1 MQCSLQEIFDRHFES
16 YAQGHALHARERH
29 AAWCIRYCHRAEM
42 GSHVLAC
49 PVGHHSQVQYHA
61 CRHRSCPRCAVQARQ
76 QWLSTQLQRLLPC
89 PHFHVIFTLPHEL
102 IALWQFNRAWFN
114 KLLFDGARESLL
126 QLCADPRHLGA
137 TPGLLMA
144 LHTWGRTLSRHPHV
158 HCLVSAGG
166 LDAQQ
171 QWHATRPGF
180 LVPVLALQR
189 LFRGKLL
196 AQLQQA
202 LQAQQLQLQ
211 LPPSHDAVYW
221 QRVLNQQWRSHWN
234 VQISEPY
241 AHGRGVALYLA
252 RYVKGG
258 PLGSRNTFDLT
269 GSTVR
274 LPYVDHRDGQH
285 KVLALHVHEFISRV
299 LCHAPPRGQH
309 TVRQAGLYATALREP
324 HARCRALLTPAAP
337 PLPVSPLA
345 CHDLRAFTAPPT
357 CPTCRLP
364 LLRQVVVPAAHHRG
378 EVSIPRTPPP
388 ARLCPTFRSN
398 GRPRAS
404 PMAAA

>member
-1 MQCSLQEIFDRHFES
+1 MRCSLQEIFDRHIES
-16 YAQGHALHARERH
+16 YAQGRVLHPRESR
-29 AAWCIRYCHRAEM
+29 AAWCIQHCHRAEM
-42 GSHVLAC
+42 GSHVLVC
-49 PVGHHSQVQYHA
+49 PAGHYSQVQYHA

-76 QWLSTQLQRLLPC
+76 QWLATQLPRLLPC
-89 PHFHVIFTLPHEL
+89 PHFHVVFTLPHEL

-114 KLLFDGARESLL
+114 QLLFDCARQSLL

-144 LHTWGRTLSRHPHV
+144 LHSWGRTLSRHPHV

-171 QWHATRPGF
+171 QWHASRPGF

-196 AQLQQA
+196 SQLHQA
-202 LQAQQLQLQ
+202 LRAQHLQ
-211 LPPSHDAVYW
+211 LPPSHEAAQW
-221 QRVLNQQWRSHWN
+221 QRVLRQQWRNHWN

-241 AHGRGVALYLA
+241 EHGRGVALYLA

-258 PLGSRNTFDLT
+258 PLGPGQALDLT
-269 GSTVR
+269 GSTVCLR
-274 LPYVDHRDGQH
+274 YVDHRDGQR
-285 KVLALHVHEFISRV
+285 KTLALQAPEFISRV

-309 TVRQAGLYATALREP
+309 TVRHAGLYATALRTQ

-337 PLPVSPLA
+337 PLPPSPLA
-345 CHDLRAFTAPPT
+345 CHHLRAPISPPA
-357 CPTCRLP
+357 CPVCHLP
-364 LLRQVVVPAAHHRG
+364 LSRQFVLPVAHHRG
-378 EVSIPRTPPP
+378 EVSKFHTPPP
-388 ARLCPTFRSN
+388 AWLGPTFRSS

-404 PMAAA
+404 PSVAA

>member
-1 MQCSLQEIFDRHFES
+1 L
-16 YAQGHALHARERH
+16 
-29 AAWCIRYCHRAEM
+29 
-42 GSHVLAC
+42 
-49 PVGHHSQVQYHA
+49 P
-61 CRHRSCPRCAVQARQ
+61 
-76 QWLSTQLQRLLPC
+76 RLLPC

-114 KLLFDGARESLL
+114 QLLLDGARQSLL

-166 LDAQQ
+166 FDAQQ
-171 QWHATRPGF
+171 QWHTTRQGF

-196 AQLQQA
+196 SQLQQA
-202 LQAQQLQLQ
+202 LQAQQLQL
-211 LPPSHDAVYW
+211 PPSLDAVHW
-221 QRVLNQQWRSHWN
+221 QHVLNAQWRSHWN

-258 PLGSRNTFDLT
+258 PLGPRQSFDLE
-269 GSTVR
+269 GSTVH
-274 LPYVDHRDGQH
+274 LPYIDHRDGQH

-309 TVRQAGLYATALREP
+309 TVRQAGLYATALRDQ
-324 HARCRALLTPAAP
+324 HARCRALLTPEAP
-337 PLPVSPLA
+337 PLPSVPLA
-345 CHDLRAFTAPPT
+345 CHDLQAATAPPA
-357 CPTCRLP
+357 CPVCRLP
-364 LLRQVVVPAAHHRG
+364 LLRQLVAPTAHQAG
-378 EVSIPRTPPP
+378 EVSIPRLPPTP
-388 ARLCPTFRSN
+388 RLCPTFRSN

-404 PMAAA
+404 PSAAA

>member
-1 MQCSLQEIFDRHFES
+1 MHCSLQEIFDRHFES
-16 YAQGHALHARERH
+16 YAQGHALHPRERH
-29 AAWCIRYCHRAEM
+29 AAWCIRYCHRPEM

-49 PVGHHSQVQYHA
+49 PEGHHSLVQYHA

-76 QWLSTQLQRLLPC
+76 QWLSTQLPRLLPC
-89 PHFHVIFTLPHEL
+89 PHFHVVFTLPHEL

-114 KLLFDGARESLL
+114 KLLLDSARLSLL

-171 QWHATRPGF
+171 QWRATRPGF
-180 LVPVLALQR
+180 LVPVRALQH

-202 LQAQQLQLQ
+202 LRAQQLQL
-211 LPPSHDAVYW
+211 PTSHEAVHW
-221 QRVLNQQWRSHWN
+221 QRVLNALWRSHWN

-241 AHGRGVALYLA
+241 EHGRGVALYLA

-285 KVLALHVHEFISRV
+285 KVLALHVHEFILRL

-309 TVRQAGLYATALREP
+309 TVRQAGLYATALREQ

-337 PLPVSPLA
+337 PLPPVPLA
-345 CHDLRAFTAPPT
+345 CHDLRALAASPT
-357 CPTCRLP
+357 CPTCHLP
-364 LLRQVVVPAAHHRG
+364 LLRLPGTHIAHQRG
-378 EVSIPRTPPP
+378 EVSIHRTPPP
-388 ARLCPTFRSN
+388 AWLCPTFRSS

-404 PMAAA
+404 PSAAA

>member
-1 MQCSLQEIFDRHFES
+1 MHCSLQEIFDRHFES
-16 YAQGHALHARERH
+16 YAQGHALHPRERH

-42 GSHVLAC
+42 GSHVLVC
-49 PVGHHSQVQYHA
+49 PAGHHSQVQYHA

-76 QWLSTQLQRLLPC
+76 QWLSTQLPRLLPC

-114 KLLFDGARESLL
+114 TLLFDGARESLL

-171 QWHATRPGF
+171 QWRASRPGF

-196 AQLQQA
+196 SQLQQA
-202 LQAQQLQLQ
+202 LQAQQLQL
-211 LPPSHDAVYW
+211 PPSLDAVHW
-221 QRVLNQQWRSHWN
+221 QRVLNAQWHSHWN

-241 AHGRGVALYLA
+241 EHGRGVALYLA

-258 PLGSRNTFDLT
+258 PLGPRQSFDLA

-309 TVRQAGLYATALREP
+309 TVRQAGLYATALRVQ

-337 PLPVSPLA
+337 PLPLQPLA
-345 CHDLRAFTAPPT
+345 CHHLQPTTIAPPA
-357 CPTCRLP
+357 CPQCRLP
-364 LLRQVVVPAAHHRG
+364 LLRQLVFPRTHQLG
-378 EVSIPRTPPP
+378 EVSIPRLPTP
-388 ARLCPTFRSN
+388 ARLCPTLRSS
-398 GRPRAS
+398 GHPRAS
-404 PMAAA
+404 PLAAS

>member
-1 MQCSLQEIFDRHFES
+1 MHCSLQEIFDRHFES
-16 YAQGHALHARERH
+16 YAQGRSLHPRERR
-29 AAWCIRYCHRAEM
+29 AAWCIQHCHRAAM

-49 PVGHHSQVQYHA
+49 PQGHHHQVQYHA

-76 QWLSTQLQRLLPC
+76 QWLSKQLPRLLPC
-89 PHFHVIFTLPHEL
+89 PHFHVVFTLPHEL

-114 KLLFDGARESLL
+114 KLLFDCARQSLL
-126 QLCADPRHLGA
+126 ALCADPRHLGA

-171 QWHATRPGF
+171 QWRASRHGF

-189 LFRGKLL
+189 LFRGKMLSHI
-196 AQLQQA
+196 QQA
-202 LQAQQLQLQ
+202 FRLQHLQ
-211 LPPSHDAVYW
+211 LPPSHDATHW
-221 QRVLNQQWRSHWN
+221 QRVLRQQWRAHWN

-241 AHGRGVALYLA
+241 EHGRGVALYLA

-258 PLGSRNTFDLT
+258 PLGGRRPIELT

-274 LPYVDHRDGQH
+274 LPYVDHRDAQH
-285 KVLALHVHEFISRV
+285 KTLALAAPEFISRV

-309 TVRQAGLYATALREP
+309 TVRQAGLYATALRAQ
-324 HARCRALLTPAAP
+324 HARCRALLTPAAA
-337 PLPVSPLA
+337 PLPPQPLA
-345 CHDLRAFTAPPT
+345 CHHLQATTAPPV
-357 CPTCRLP
+357 CPVCHLP
-364 LLRQVVVPAAHHRG
+364 LLRQFIAPFAHHRG
-378 EVSIPRTPPP
+378 EVSIPLTPPP
-388 ARLCPTFRSN
+388 ARLCPTLRSS
-398 GRPRAS
+398 GRPRA
-404 PMAAA
+404 PPLAAA

>member
-1 MQCSLQEIFDRHFES
+1 MHCSLQEIFDQHFES
-16 YAQGHALHARERH
+16 YAQGHALHPRERH

-42 GSHVLAC
+42 GSHVLVC
-49 PVGHHSQVQYHA
+49 PEGHHSQVQYHA

-76 QWLSTQLQRLLPC
+76 QWLATQLPRLLPC

-102 IALWQFNRAWFN
+102 IAMWLFNRAWFN
-114 KLLFDGARESLL
+114 TLLFDSARESLL
-126 QLCADPRHLGA
+126 QLCTDPRHLGA

-171 QWHATRPGF
+171 QWRASRHGF

-196 AQLQQA
+196 SQLQQA
-202 LQAQQLQLQ
+202 LHAQQLQ
-211 LPPSHDAVYW
+211 LPPSHDAAHW
-221 QRVLNQQWRSHWN
+221 QRVLNAQWHSHWN

-241 AHGRGVALYLA
+241 EHGRGVALYLA

-258 PLGSRNTFDLT
+258 PLGPRQSFELE

-309 TVRQAGLYATALREP
+309 TVRQAGLYATARHEQ
-324 HARCRALLTPAAP
+324 HARCRALLASPAP
-337 PLPVSPLA
+337 PLPSVPLA
-345 CHDLRAFTAPPT
+345 CHDLRALTPAPT

-364 LLRQVVVPAAHHRG
+364 LLRQVVAPVKHHRG
-378 EVSIPRTPPP
+378 EVSIPRLPPTS
-388 ARLCPTFRSN
+388 RLCPTLRSN
-398 GRPRAS
+398 GRPQA
-404 PMAAA
+404 PPVAAA